1 MLEAFEERFDMVRI
15 QQVPAD
21 DGIQV
26 QDGSQELNGPDSTT
40 YRSVTGMA
48 LYLAQKRY
56 DIACCIKGLA

>member
-56 DIACCIKGLA
+56 DIAYCIKGLA